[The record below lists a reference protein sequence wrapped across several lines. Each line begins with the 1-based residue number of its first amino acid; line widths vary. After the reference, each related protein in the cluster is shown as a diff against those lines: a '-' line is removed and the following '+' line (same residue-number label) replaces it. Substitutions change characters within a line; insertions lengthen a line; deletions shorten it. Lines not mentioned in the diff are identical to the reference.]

1 MANPKCIEVGE
12 RSGIKV
18 EYLKSQNR
26 ISIFGWYDTY
36 VGIEGFE
43 MDFDEFCEK
52 LGIKKNT
59 LSESKNKK
67 VKVKYGA
74 Y

>member
-18 EYLKSQNR
+18 EYVKSRNK
-26 ISIFGWYDTY
+26 IGIFGWYDTY
-36 VGIEGFE
+36 VEIEGFE

-52 LGIKKNT
+52 LGIKKKR
-59 LSESKNKK
+59 EDK
-67 VKVKYGA
+67 
-74 Y
+74 